1 MKGVRYKGTS
11 RVLGTAASLLLFLI
25 FAICMIVIIGAGAGI
40 YSRITG
46 GYEATYGS
54 SAAIKY
60 VSNKIRASD
69 SCKIMDGGKGIVLEN
84 GNILCVIYSSENGI
98 YERNLPAGSEAAADG
113 GELIVSADDMNVTE
127 NNGLYEISVSC
138 GENSASVLVRKGGSH
153 VENQQ

>member
-69 SCKIMDGGKGIVLEN
+69 SCEIMDGGKGVVLES

-98 YERNLPAGSEAAADG
+98 YERSLPVGSEVSAEG
-113 GELIVSADDMNVTE
+113 GELIVSADSMNVTE
-127 NNGLYEISVSC
+127 NGGLYEISVSC
-138 GENSASVLVRKGGSH
+138 GKNSASVLVRKGGSH
-153 VENQQ
+153 VENKQ

>member
-1 MKGVRYKGTS
+1 MKGVKYKGTS

-25 FAICMIVIIGAGAGI
+25 FAVCMIVIIGAGAGI

-69 SCKIMDGGKGIVLEN
+69 SCEIIDDGKGVVLEN
-84 GNILCVIYSSENGI
+84 GSVICVIYSSDGGVF
-98 YERNLPAGSEAAADG
+98 ERTLPVGSEVTADG
-113 GELIVSADDMNVTE
+113 GELVIAADNMCINE
-127 NNGLYEISVSC
+127 RNGLFEISVSC
-138 GENSASVLVRKGGSH
+138 GKNSETVLLRKGGNQS
-153 VENQQ
+153 EN

>member
-1 MKGVRYKGTS
+1 MNSIKYKGSS

-25 FAICMIVIIGAGAGI
+25 FAVCMIVIIGAGAGI

-69 SCKIMDGGKGIVLEN
+69 SCEIIDGGNGIVLSD
-84 GNILCVIYSSENGI
+84 GSIATVIYSGSGGI
-98 YERNLPAGSEAAADG
+98 REKSAPADAVLLAEG
-113 GELIVSADDMNVTE
+113 GELVIEAARMTVSEKD
-127 NNGLYEISVSC
+127 GLYEISVTC
-138 GENSASVLVRKGGSH
+138 GGDSLCTFVRKGIGSG
-153 VENQQ
+153 EN